1 MTTTATKTTTT
12 PDGPEPNL
20 SVGNQ
25 FAALYNA
32 QLRQLLRAR
41 KSMALGIVQLVPV
54 LIAGVAVFGMDIDG
68 ATMFRRVVEYMTFPF
83 IIPLI
88 AIAYGGPAVVD
99 EMEGRTLTYL
109 TLRPLPKPV
118 IYLGKTLANATFA
131 SALVLAPMLLMFLV
145 CLGASSDLS
154 ETVMSLLK
162 LSGCAVLG
170 VFTYTAIF
178 AALGALFATSLI
190 SSIVYFV
197 VFEVVLAA
205 LPVLELLS
213 VRYYMRTMAGFN
225 TTARVGQLDGLIM
238 DKPLVLPI
246 WVGVLVACVITLT
259 GLGAGAY
266 IFKERQYYV

>member
-1 MTTTATKTTTT
+1 MTKDTTSIPAPS
-12 PDGPEPNL
+12 PDLG
-20 SVGNQ
+20 VGNQ
-25 FAALYNA
+25 FAALYTA

-41 KSMALGIVQLVPV
+41 KTVALGVVQIVPV
-54 LIAGVAVFGMDIDG
+54 LIAAIAVYGMDLDG
-68 ATMFRRVVEYMTFPF
+68 AAMFRRVVEHMTFPF

-131 SALVLAPMLLMFLV
+131 SALVLVPMVLMFLV
-145 CLGASSDLS
+145 CLGASSDLG
-154 ETVMSLLK
+154 ETVMSLVK

-170 VFTYTAIF
+170 MFTYTAIF

-190 SSIVYFV
+190 SSIIYFV

-205 LPVLELLS
+205 LPVVELLS

-225 TTARVGQLDGLIM
+225 TTARVGVLDGLIM
-238 DKPLVLPI
+238 DKPLVLPV